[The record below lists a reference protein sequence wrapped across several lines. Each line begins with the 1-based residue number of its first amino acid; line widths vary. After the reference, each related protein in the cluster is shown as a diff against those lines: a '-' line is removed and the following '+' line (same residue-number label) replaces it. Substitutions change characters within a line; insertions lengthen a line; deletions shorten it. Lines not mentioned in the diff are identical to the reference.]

1 MKLLKEFIPKLCH
14 DADGL
19 IFQVRFVICLFT
31 KMLSLS
37 ALWPVLMYQV
47 FHLFNFLLS

>member
-19 IFQVRFVICLFT
+19 IFQVRFVLCLFT
-31 KMLSLS
+31 KTKKMLSLS

-47 FHLFNFLLS
+47 FFFP